1 MKLAVLVIVGFA
13 LVGCSPSEDARA
25 REQAHQ
31 TAEQAKHDAKQAAH
45 DVKTEAEKASQELD
59 KDLHKAR
66 EKVRGALDANGQPS
80 DDKSRR

>member
-1 MKLAVLVIVGFA
+1 
-13 LVGCSPSEDARA
+13 
-25 REQAHQ
+25 
-31 TAEQAKHDAKQAAH
+31 
-45 DVKTEAEKASQELD
+45 VKTEAEKASQELD